1 MKKLNELL
9 DELERGR
16 IDEGLLDAIK
26 KGVARLKKIKVK
38 MIAQNFFKKHPG
50 LLDAVKQYLSG
61 QMKEEQLDEAKFARK
76 LILIGAF
83 LAIAAGIFP
92 MKAAASE
99 PVEYTRTRGEET
111 TVINMNV
118 SPSDG
123 FFNYISNAMDKTG
136 AKGASGVVKTVN
148 DNFRGAFGVLSDGNL
163 VDLEGEAGI
172 KSFLDDAGDNP
183 GEQFVVHSNEVK
195 ETGGFTGAG
204 ERRVMLQKLI
214 DSLRD

>member
-9 DELERGR
+9 DDFERGR

-99 PVEYTRTRGEET
+99 PVTLSKSGT
-111 TVINMNV
+111 TQAVQVDVNV

-123 FFNYISNAMDKTG
+123 FLNYVVDELDKSGGSGADDLLKIVNSKFDSPFGLLSNGELVKLDT
-136 AKGASGVVKTVN
+136 ASGMISFIN
-148 DNFRGAFGVLSDGNL
+148 DAQSN
-163 VDLEGEAGI
+163 EGG
-172 KSFLDDAGDNP
+172 
-183 GEQFVVHSNEVK
+183 QFVIHGNDVPQ
-195 ETGGFTGAG
+195 TGGFEDAG
-204 ERRVMLQKLI
+204 ERQAMLKHLV
-214 DSLRD
+214 SNL